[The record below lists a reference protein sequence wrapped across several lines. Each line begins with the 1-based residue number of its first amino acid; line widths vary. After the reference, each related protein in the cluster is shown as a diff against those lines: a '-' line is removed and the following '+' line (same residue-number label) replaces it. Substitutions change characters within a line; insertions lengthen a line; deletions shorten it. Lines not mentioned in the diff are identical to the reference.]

1 MKSQP
6 KKIKELS
13 EMQKSSQVKWEN
25 QPTWFLKKEQEN
37 GWIQLDF
44 FVISRS
50 IKYQV
55 EIKTIDKLII
65 LRSCKK
71 LEHTIAALKLWGN
84 WRCQNEKKNMVWQSQ
99 KYLKV
104 VALTK
109 FYIIFKINLLGTY
122 LRPHNFII
130 GDIRL

>member
-1 MKSQP
+1 MKNQP
-6 KKIKELS
+6 KEIKELS

-55 EIKTIDKLII
+55 EVKTIDKLIHQQIQII

-71 LEHTIAALKLWGN
+71 LDHTIAALKLWGN
-84 WRCQNEKKNMVWQSQ
+84 WRYQNEKKHGVTE
-99 KYLKV
+99 LKV
-104 VALTK
+104 
-109 FYIIFKINLLGTY
+109 F
-122 LRPHNFII
+122 
-130 GDIRL
+130 